1 MGWLKAESEDSL
13 GEWELAGGGEDRKR
27 EGSEGNCLDKC
38 TRNPQCCMSGCKENT
53 LSFLTQIIKYFQ
65 I

>member
-13 GEWELAGGGEDRKR
+13 GEWELAGGGEDRRR

-38 TRNPQCCMSGCKENT
+38 TMKPSVLYEWMQGKHSELPYT
-53 LSFLTQIIKYFQ
+53 DY
-65 I
+65 